1 MRWFALSIMAVVLTG
16 CGDTPNTANVPF
28 WMPSF
33 VGVPTTQAS
42 ARPAHS
48 SGAQSADAPYDPAI
62 IGRDIPETSQYSNRE
77 ASAQVSAPSTQPAHV
92 ANSATIATPMRRP
105 VTARVNASAT
115 TQPAIAQ
122 AVAGQVLAGQ
132 ATSGQVTVDGAGAP
146 QRASADSTPVKA
158 LPAQALFD
166 PSYPKPSF
174 VQPEESK
181 KTPEPAAPAQSATVY
196 PTRGQAAEATG
207 SATLYPPTGRFNTEP
222 GNPSL
227 YPRGPLAPSGFRGQ

>member
-1 MRWFALSIMAVVLTG
+1 MRWFALSIVAIALTG

-42 ARPAHS
+42 AQPAHP
-48 SGAQSADAPYDPAI
+48 SGTQSADAAYDPAI
-62 IGRDIPETSQYSNRE
+62 IGRDIPETSQYSKME
-77 ASAQVSAPSTQPAHV
+77 ASASVSAPSTQPAHV
-92 ANSATIATPMRRP
+92 ANPATIASPMRRP

-122 AVAGQVLAGQ
+122 AVAGQILAGQ
-132 ATSGQVTVDGAGAP
+132 GEGQVMVDGAGAP
-146 QRASADSTPVKA
+146 QGASADSTPVKA
-158 LPAQALFD
+158 LPAAALFD

-174 VQPEESK
+174 VQPAETKE
-181 KTPEPAAPAQSATVY
+181 TPEPSTPAQSATVY